1 MLLDEQFAL
10 WIEQHSAK
18 HVIPR
23 YTLYLVNV
31 MVFLD
36 LTKDL
41 QRMGDDVWNRSWM
54 KSNSFGAKHD
64 ILVPKMTEC
73 YIPGKSKCRP
83 SSITF

>member
-1 MLLDEQFAL
+1 
-10 WIEQHSAK
+10 
-18 HVIPR
+18 
-23 YTLYLVNV
+23 

-41 QRMGDDVWNRSWM
+41 QRMGDDGWNRSWM

-83 SSITF
+83 SSITFWRPLHVELFNTVNCNWFATLGA